1 MNSAPLYPTEELL
14 WNENLV
20 PNEFLSGDECLALPK
35 LGLQFLTLQDYL
47 MRNFTL
53 FRLESTFEIR
63 QVRTFTI
70 EIPILIGRPILEI
83 SFLTHPNV
91 SKIDFQK
98 SFSCYLGELEY
109 ICNYCQRSTYVR
121 F

>member
-1 MNSAPLYPTEELL
+1 MVYHFAIRDSHLSQMNSAPLYPTEELL
-14 WNENLV
+14 WNENRV

-63 QVRTFTI
+63 QVFTVM
-70 EIPILIGRPILEI
+70 
-83 SFLTHPNV
+83 H
-91 SKIDFQK
+91 
-98 SFSCYLGELEY
+98 
-109 ICNYCQRSTYVR
+109 
-121 F
+121 

>member
-20 PNEFLSGDECLALPK
+20 PSEFFTGDECLALPK

-47 MRNFTL
+47 MRNFSL

-63 QVRTFTI
+63 QVRERSQFAMLT
-70 EIPILIGRPILEI
+70 EVHLIDRY
-83 SFLTHPNV
+83 S
-91 SKIDFQK
+91 
-98 SFSCYLGELEY
+98 
-109 ICNYCQRSTYVR
+109 
-121 F
+121 